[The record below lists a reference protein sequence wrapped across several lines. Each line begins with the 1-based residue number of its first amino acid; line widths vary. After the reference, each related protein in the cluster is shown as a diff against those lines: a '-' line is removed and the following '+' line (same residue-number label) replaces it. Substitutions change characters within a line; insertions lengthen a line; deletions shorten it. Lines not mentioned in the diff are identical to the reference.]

1 MRPLYFQRGVGS
13 GHWAPARGLG
23 EGDALGQGHWLLL
36 VPPQHNTLY

>member
-1 MRPLYFQRGVGS
+1 MRPLYLQRGVGS